1 MKIFVISVIAV
12 GTVFLALQA
21 YMANAANK
29 TEVQPF
35 TVVHN
40 EKDFEI
46 RLYPAATMA
55 TITSSAKTYK
65 DLGNSGF
72 RKLANYIFG
81 GNEENKQIAM
91 TSPVYM
97 DINDSASTMSF
108 VMPANYNVESLPNPN
123 SAEVKISTTTE
134 VYVAAITF
142 KGFASDNAIKVQTEK
157 LEAALNAS
165 GISYYG
171 HFRFLGY
178 NPPFQLFNRKNEI
191 IVNVNWTS
199 K

>member
-1 MKIFVISVIAV
+1 MKIFVISIIAV
-12 GTVFLALQA
+12 GTVFLAFQA
-21 YMANAANK
+21 YMAKAANK
-29 TEVQPF
+29 TEVQPY
-35 TVVHN
+35 TVIHS

-46 RLYPAATMA
+46 RFYPAATMA

-81 GNEENKQIAM
+81 GNEEKKQISM

-97 DINDSASTMSF
+97 DINDSVSTMSF
-108 VMPANYNVESLPNPN
+108 VMPANYNVENLPNPN
-123 SAEVKISTTTE
+123 SSEVKLSTTTE
-134 VYVAAITF
+134 EYVAAITF
-142 KGFASDNAIKVQTEK
+142 GGFASDNAIKAQTEK
-157 LEAALNAS
+157 LEAALKAS
-165 GISYYG
+165 GVSYYG